1 MTNNNH
7 NHQPCDFSETLVSY
21 LYGEIAAAESDKF
34 QAHAAKCV
42 TCSAEIAGFSAV
54 RSSIAEW
61 RQEEFAPMA
70 SPEFEL
76 PVTRG
81 SSVILTD
88 ESRSWLDGLREFFT
102 PKVAIA
108 AAGFA
113 AVALVAGLTLVALN
127 SRNSGNDDMLAKNSS
142 INKNNAETNKVDNS
156 SPEQV
161 AEIGTEIGPDN
172 RGGEPES
179 PESAEKIR
187 HVRQYTSAGSGKTNS
202 AANTPKQK
210 DKAASAQKQ
219 KTETLDTIYKDDED
233 DSLRLADLF
242 TEADTDDDDMN

>member
-1 MTNNNH
+1 MTTNN

-21 LYGEIAAAESDKF
+21 LYGEIGAGESEKF
-34 QAHAAKCV
+34 KAHAAKCV

-54 RSSIAEW
+54 RSQIAEW
-61 RQEEFAPMA
+61 RQAEFAPMA

-76 PVTRG
+76 PEARG
-81 SSVILTD
+81 GSVILTD

-113 AVALVAGLTLVALN
+113 AVALVVGLTLVALN

-142 INKNNAETNKVDNS
+142 MNKNNAETNKVNNS
-156 SPEQV
+156 STEQM
-161 AEIGTEIGPDN
+161 AITETGTDN
-172 RGGEPES
+172 GGGEPES
-179 PESAEKIR
+179 PESSEKSIK
-187 HVRQYTSAGSGKTNS
+187 HVRQYASAGSGKTNS